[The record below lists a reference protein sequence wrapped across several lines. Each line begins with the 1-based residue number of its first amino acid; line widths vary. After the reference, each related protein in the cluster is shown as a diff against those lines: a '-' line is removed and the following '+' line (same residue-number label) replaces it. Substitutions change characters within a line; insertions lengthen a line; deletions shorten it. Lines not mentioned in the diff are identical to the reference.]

1 MDGCDSMNY
10 LEKQF
15 RDAKDNYNYF
25 FVKLVF
31 DIMKIFVKLSV
42 MLFISSIF
50 NYVFVNIIVLLYV
63 FYAIY
68 NIYFLCNYYF
78 DIINDIKDTMGYN
91 DLSFEIDFSLINIK
105 YLKGVL
111 EYGK

>member
-1 MDGCDSMNY
+1 MDGSDIMNY

-31 DIMKIFVKLSV
+31 DILKILVKLSI
-42 MLFISSIF
+42 MLLISSIF
-50 NYVFVNIIVLLYV
+50 NYVIINIIVLVYT

-68 NIYFLCNYYF
+68 NIYSLCNYYF
-78 DIINDIKDTMGYN
+78 DIIYDIKNTIGYS
-91 DLSFEIDFSLINIK
+91 DLSFEIDFSLININ
-105 YLKGVL
+105 YLKGAL
-111 EYGK
+111 KYGK